1 MEKDMVGVKWHQR
14 DGARWETVPA
24 RDGVDEGRQETVV
37 VRRHRRGSM
46 SKGVGKGTVGEQEW
60 KCERGSR
67 SGSRI

>member
-37 VRRHRRGSM
+37 VRWH
-46 SKGVGKGTVGEQEW
+46 KATVGGEAA
-60 KCERGSR
+60 G
-67 SGSRI
+67 GVP